1 MNNDNL
7 TLEVIITEKE
17 RKKEFW
23 NKNMFNDKNKK
34 MYKKI
39 S

>member
-7 TLEVIITEKE
+7 TLEVIIIEKE

-23 NKNMFNDKNKK
+23 NKNMFNDKK